1 MDRINARQ
9 LAELPSPGVR
19 FFAQDAGTG
28 EVLAAACPARRELEL
43 KVGAQVGRVV
53 GVVCEW
59 VMVWVGGGPVVVG
72 ESWSLQWGR
81 RWAGRWCVCVGEACL
96 CP

>member
-1 MDRINARQ
+1 MDRINAQQ

-43 KVGAQVGRVV
+43 KVGAQVGRA
-53 GVVCEW
+53 VVC
-59 VMVWVGGGPVVVG
+59 VRGRSMLVPVIASPSVLVPTPP
-72 ESWSLQWGR
+72 
-81 RWAGRWCVCVGEACL
+81 VF
-96 CP
+96 